1 MFIVA
6 DSGTLPSPPILE
18 TMFMPF
24 YSTKKKKGGV
34 GLGLFI
40 TKHIIDAHEGTLT
53 LDDSSVT
60 TRFLVRI
67 PSKASSFSTR

>member
-1 MFIVA
+1 
-6 DSGTLPSPPILE
+6 
-18 TMFMPF
+18 MPF